1 MLEQLWF
8 KPTQGQFFLGTQMSQ
23 EQNET
28 ELENIFKGTF
38 NEYTF
43 TKALSL
49 NTGKVYKTKG
59 LWAQQTF
66 SYEYRKAFRLIS

>member
-1 MLEQLWF
+1 
-8 KPTQGQFFLGTQMSQ
+8 MSQ

-59 LWAQQTF
+59 L
-66 SYEYRKAFRLIS
+66 

>member
-43 TKALSL
+43 TKA
-49 NTGKVYKTKG
+49 V
-59 LWAQQTF
+59 
-66 SYEYRKAFRLIS
+66 IP